1 MKIIDSHKEFFKFLE
16 NESGTTHFIIPIY
29 CAEYKSLHE
38 SDISLLYVYSIDSSN
53 EYMLCYDH
61 SESESL
67 NKQTLKDYLNSFD
80 KIFCYDKKKFLKYSE
95 KNNLIDIDLVQWF
108 YSNTYL
114 DHIFL
119 LCHKIPC
126 LMNTCH

>member
-67 NKQTLKDYLNSFD
+67 NKQTLNDYLNSFD
-80 KIFCYDKKKFLKYSE
+80 KIFCYNKKKFLK
-95 KNNLIDIDLVQWF
+95 
-108 YSNTYL
+108 
-114 DHIFL
+114 
-119 LCHKIPC
+119 
-126 LMNTCH
+126 